1 MDRKKYW
8 SHAQPTFCVGKRE
21 AKEGGKGTRVALNDC
36 IGDAWVSLVPRYAGH
51 TCHRNKV
58 RGMRGRRKRARGG
71 GGGEAMRPTGK

>member
-1 MDRKKYW
+1 M
-8 SHAQPTFCVGKRE
+8 
-21 AKEGGKGTRVALNDC
+21 ALNNC

-58 RGMRGRRKRARGG
+58 RGMRGRRKGARGG